1 MLTLFQV
8 LNAKYPINVEVMYKV
23 CSIVGAIRRIVCFER
38 NTVVQ
43 VIISCPGLAFTKILS
58 AGNGGVRDP

>member
-1 MLTLFQV
+1 MTSTHFQV

-38 NTVVQ
+38 NTVIQ
-43 VIISCPGLAFTKILS
+43 VILHYF
-58 AGNGGVRDP
+58 NDE

>member
-1 MLTLFQV
+1 MLTFFQV

-38 NTVVQ
+38 NTVIQ
-43 VIISCPGLAFTKILS
+43 VILHYFNVDQKSVSCNFP
-58 AGNGGVRDP
+58 GNGGV